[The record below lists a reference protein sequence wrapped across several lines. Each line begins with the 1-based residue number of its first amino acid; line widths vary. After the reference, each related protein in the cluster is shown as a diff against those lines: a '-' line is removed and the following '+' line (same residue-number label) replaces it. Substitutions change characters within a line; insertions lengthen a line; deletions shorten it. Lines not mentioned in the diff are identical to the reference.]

1 MKININ
7 VVHFVCTVW
16 YVIGSKMYKNKHSML
31 NWIVLYLLDTF
42 NMTTLIFFYDVSG
55 FLYHDNYSFP
65 FKAGLTEEELCN
77 EPIGS
82 PISTKAIYDVTTVKF
97 IWIKTPTVLL

>member
-1 MKININ
+1 MEINISG
-7 VVHFVCTVW
+7 VHFVCTVW
-16 YVIGSKMYKNKHSML
+16 CVIGPKIYKNKHWML
-31 NWIVLYLLDTF
+31 NWIVLYLDTF
-42 NMTTLIFFYDVSG
+42 NMTTIIFFYDVSG

-65 FKAGLTEEELCN
+65 FKAGLTEDELCN

-82 PISTKAIYDVTTVKF
+82 PISTKAINDVTTVKF